1 LEISFD
7 HNFAGLFVL
16 LSFVLAV
23 GISYLLY
30 FRNPENLSLTK
41 VQNGFL
47 VSLRFISFFLIF
59 LLLLSPLIER
69 TKKIT
74 QLPILAVAFDNSQSV
89 KPFASSF
96 EQFKQTIKNRFADD
110 YQLDFWSFGEKVENT
125 ETFTGN
131 ERRSD
136 YGQVI
141 KSLKNNYINKN
152 IGALI
157 LYGDGIYNQG
167 QNPENLVS
175 GLKFP
180 VYSIGVGDTTRL
192 TDAMIGKVKTNKV
205 AFLKNK
211 FPVEIELKFS
221 KLKNKIAYIEI
232 ENNKKQV
239 YSSTVSITSD
249 DDFKLEFV
257 NLEATEPGLQHYKIR
272 VRSFDGEVNLKN
284 NEYEFVIQIME
295 NKQKILM
302 LSDGPHP
309 DLGAIRNSINELQ
322 NYETKVLTGNDV
334 PDSLSTYSLIILN
347 QLPSEK
353 NTASKL
359 LTKIKE
365 SRIPVLF
372 LVGPN
377 SLLEQLNSL
386 DMGLKIEA
394 SKNTEEIQATFDGI
408 FSLFMLSSSSKEI
421 LEAAPPLVAPFGNT
435 EMAPGMQNLAHQN
448 ILNIKTN
455 KTMIAF
461 GTNKGRKTGFILGEG
476 LWRWRLYN
484 YQVSGNNDAF
494 NELIQKTIQYL
505 ALKQNEDNFNV
516 YYPSLFQETDKI
528 ELTAE
533 LYNDSYELVNTPDV
547 NIRIKNDSLKEFSY
561 LFDRI
566 NDYYKLDAGNLE
578 PGDYTFEAET
588 SLGNQHFTEK
598 GSFSIVK
605 NDIEIQ
611 NKRADYSVLYQLAQQ
626 SGGQFYPFGNYGT
639 ILDRIR
645 DNKHIT
651 VQKHKQSITT
661 EFINLKWLFLFLIV
675 LLGVEWFFRKYWG
688 IY

>member
-1 LEISFD
+1 
-7 HNFAGLFVL
+7 
-16 LSFVLAV
+16 
-23 GISYLLY
+23 
-30 FRNPENLSLTK
+30 
-41 VQNGFL
+41 
-47 VSLRFISFFLIF
+47 
-59 LLLLSPLIER
+59 
-69 TKKIT
+69 
-74 QLPILAVAFDNSQSV
+74 
-89 KPFASSF
+89 
-96 EQFKQTIKNRFADD
+96 
-110 YQLDFWSFGEKVENT
+110 
-125 ETFTGN
+125 
-131 ERRSD
+131 
-136 YGQVI
+136 
-141 KSLKNNYINKN
+141 
-152 IGALI
+152 
-157 LYGDGIYNQG
+157 
-167 QNPENLVS
+167 
-175 GLKFP
+175 
-180 VYSIGVGDTTRL
+180 
-192 TDAMIGKVKTNKV
+192 
-205 AFLKNK
+205 
-211 FPVEIELKFS
+211 
-221 KLKNKIAYIEI
+221 
-232 ENNKKQV
+232 
-239 YSSTVSITSD
+239 
-249 DDFKLEFV
+249 
-257 NLEATEPGLQHYKIR
+257 
-272 VRSFDGEVNLKN
+272 
-284 NEYEFVIQIME
+284 
-295 NKQKILM
+295 
-302 LSDGPHP
+302 
-309 DLGAIRNSINELQ
+309 
-322 NYETKVLTGNDV
+322 
-334 PDSLSTYSLIILN
+334 
-347 QLPSEK
+347 
-353 NTASKL
+353 
-359 LTKIKE
+359 
-365 SRIPVLF
+365 
-372 LVGPN
+372 
-377 SLLEQLNSL
+377 
-386 DMGLKIEA
+386 
-394 SKNTEEIQATFDGI
+394 
-408 FSLFMLSSSSKEI
+408 
-421 LEAAPPLVAPFGNT
+421 
-435 EMAPGMQNLAHQN
+435 MQNLAHQN